1 MTLREAIHLLP
12 ALPQQSQILVV
23 LSGKCV
29 CVKYTSTHG
38 YTTTVTTVYEG
49 VESYRECGCGELI
62 LPSDKHCHTWSRAE
76 VEDTVLQWVGEDEVQ
91 SSIIVVPMSYYEAE
105 LPVTL

>member
-1 MTLREAIHLLP
+1 MTLREAVHLLP
-12 ALPQQSQILVV
+12 ALPRQSQILVV

-29 CVKYTSTHG
+29 CVKYTTHG
-38 YTTTVTTVYEG
+38 YAITATTIYEG
-49 VESYRECGCGELI
+49 EESYRECECGELI

-76 VEDTVLQWVGEDEVQ
+76 VEDTVLQWVGEGEVQ
-91 SSIIVVPMSYYEAE
+91 SSVICVPLPYYEAE